1 VTAPAV
7 PAPVPVRPLVPAVV
21 GAGVAAAAGWLTALS
36 GWSANDA
43 LAFLLLLVATTVS
56 ERFPLELLYRS
67 ERAVYT
73 LSDAIWTAALLLAAP
88 SVVALAVAGGVL
100 AGEAL
105 VRRPPQ
111 KVAFNTAQLLI
122 GMTAALGVFALLGS
136 PPADEPAGWA
146 AAALAMGTF
155 HAVNTVLVGAALAHA
170 EGRPIREMLLAA
182 TGLSHW
188 VGNIAAG
195 ALAALVW
202 TAEPLG
208 LPLLLIPLAL
218 TFLAYRSWLRTVQER
233 DGMAQM
239 GRAADSIVTSGDLSN
254 RISETA
260 EGEDAVGQLAATLNR
275 MLARLETSFK
285 RERDFIRETSHELR
299 TPITIC
305 RGHLDVLSPEPSVE
319 ELAETNA
326 IVFDEL
332 DRMARIV
339 EDMCDIAFMEDPSS
353 LRRRE
358 LKLEQFVAEVS
369 AKAMPLV
376 DGRLRVEAEE
386 ARGPVLADGQ
396 RLTQALINLLKNA
409 GQHTPADTPIELS
422 VRGLN
427 GSWRFEVADAGGGL
441 TEELETRA
449 FQPFFK
455 GEQSDGCGLGLAIVA
470 GIAKAH
476 GGAAGLDNRR
486 GEGATF
492 WLEIPR

>member
-1 VTAPAV
+1 
-7 PAPVPVRPLVPAVV
+7 
-21 GAGVAAAAGWLTALS
+21 
-36 GWSANDA
+36 
-43 LAFLLLLVATTVS
+43 
-56 ERFPLELLYRS
+56 
-67 ERAVYT
+67 
-73 LSDAIWTAALLLAAP
+73 
-88 SVVALAVAGGVL
+88 
-100 AGEAL
+100 
-105 VRRPPQ
+105 
-111 KVAFNTAQLLI
+111 
-122 GMTAALGVFALLGS
+122 VFGLLGS
-136 PPADEPAGWA
+136 PPARAPTGWA

-155 HAVNTVLVGAALAHA
+155 HAVNTVLVGAALAQA
-170 EGRPIREMLLAA
+170 EARPMREMLLAA
-182 TGLSHW
+182 TGFSHW

-202 TAEPLG
+202 TAEPVG

-239 GRAADSIVTSGDLSN
+239 GRAADSIATSGDLSN
-254 RISETA
+254 RISEAA
-260 EGEDAVGQLAATLNR
+260 EGDDAVGQLAATLNR
-275 MLARLETSFK
+275 MLARLEASFK

-299 TPITIC
+299 TPITIV
-305 RGHLDVLSPEPSVE
+305 RGHLDVLPPEPSVE

-339 EDMCDIAFMEDPSS
+339 EDMCDIAFMEDAAS
-353 LRRRE
+353 LRRGE
-358 LKLEQFVAEVS
+358 VQLEQFVSDLE

-376 DGRLRVEAEE
+376 DGRLRVEAAE

-409 GQHTPADTPIELS
+409 RQHTPADTPIELS

-476 GGAAGLDNRR
+476 GGVAGLDNRH
-486 GEGATF
+486 GQGATF

>member
-1 VTAPAV
+1 VSAPAV
-7 PAPVPVRPLVPAVV
+7 SAPVPIRLLVPAVIA
-21 GAGVAAAAGWLTALS
+21 AGVATAAGWLTALG
-36 GWSANDA
+36 GWSAGDA
-43 LAFLLLLVATTVS
+43 LAFLVLLLTTTVS
-56 ERFPLELLYRS
+56 ERFPLEVLYRS

-105 VRRPPQ
+105 VRRPSR
-111 KVAFNTAQLLI
+111 KVAFNAAQLLI
-122 GMTAALGVFALLGS
+122 AMTAALAVFALLGS

-155 HAVNTVLVGAALAHA
+155 HAVNTVLVGAAIANA
-170 EGRPIREMLLAA
+170 EGRPLREMLLAA
-182 TGLSHW
+182 TGFAHW

-202 TAEPLG
+202 SAEPLG

-239 GRAADSIVTSGDLSN
+239 GHAADSIATSGDLSN

-260 EGEDAVGQLAATLNR
+260 SSDDAVGQLAATLNR
-275 MLARLETSFK
+275 MLDRLEASFK
-285 RERDFIRETSHELR
+285 REHAFIRETSHELR

-305 RGHLDVLSPEPSVE
+305 RGHLDVLSPEPTAE

-353 LRRRE
+353 LRCAE
-358 LKLEQFVAEVS
+358 VELEQFVEDLE

-376 DGRLRVEAEE
+376 DGRLRVDARQ

-396 RLTQALINLLKNA
+396 RLTQALVNLLKNA
-409 GQHTPADTPIELS
+409 REHTPADTPIDLR
-422 VRGLN
+422 VRAVD
-427 GSWRFEVADAGGGL
+427 GSWRFEVTDAGGGL
-441 TEELETRA
+441 PADLATRA

-455 GEQSDGCGLGLAIVA
+455 GERSDGCGLGLAIVA

-476 GGAAGLDNRR
+476 GGAAGLDNRP
-486 GEGATF
+486 GDGATF